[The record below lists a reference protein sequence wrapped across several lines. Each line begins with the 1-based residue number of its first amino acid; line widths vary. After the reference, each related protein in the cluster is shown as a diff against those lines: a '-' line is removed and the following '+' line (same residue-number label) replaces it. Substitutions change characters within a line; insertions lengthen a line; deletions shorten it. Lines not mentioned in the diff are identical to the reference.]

1 MNLYKGTAVPI
12 PDCVFCTELVLH
24 HEVEVR
30 GTAAAFPDE
39 FPVSQGH
46 TLIVPRRHVVDLF
59 DLSDTELGDI
69 WQLLK
74 SVRQR
79 LGEADSAIRGYN
91 IGVNNGAVAGQTV
104 PHAHVHVIPRRPGDT
119 DDPRGGVRGVIPHQ
133 MSY

>member
-79 LGEADSAIRGYN
+79 LGEADSAIS
-91 IGVNNGAVAGQTV
+91 GAVWSTCSWRLPGRRS
-104 PHAHVHVIPRRPGDT
+104 PRAQPASHCGPSPCD
-119 DDPRGGVRGVIPHQ
+119 
-133 MSY
+133 